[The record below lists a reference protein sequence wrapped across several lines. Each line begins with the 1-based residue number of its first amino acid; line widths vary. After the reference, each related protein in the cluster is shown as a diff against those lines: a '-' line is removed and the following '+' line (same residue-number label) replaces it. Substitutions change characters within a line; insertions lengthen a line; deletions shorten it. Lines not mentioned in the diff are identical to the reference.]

1 MAINT
6 SQADVVTDAEQVV
19 AATEVNQ
26 HLLPSVEKHR
36 TLVVQ
41 TLAGIKTLK
50 TLQKT
55 LTADKQKASKD
66 LQNAIVRLKEQ
77 VMFLRTAIRGDI
89 GPRTEKL
96 VEFGIAPLRTRGR
109 RTRPVEVPEEP
120 EPTTV
125 RPKK

>member
-1 MAINT
+1 M
-6 SQADVVTDAEQVV
+6 
-19 AATEVNQ
+19 
-26 HLLPSVEKHR
+26 PSVPTECLQSGKP
-36 TLVVQ
+36 
-41 TLAGIKTLK
+41 LALE

-66 LQNAIVRLKEQ
+66 LQDAISRLKEQ
-77 VMFLRTAIRGDI
+77 LIFLRTAIRGDI

-109 RTRPVEVPEEP
+109 RAKPVEVPKEP
-120 EPTTV
+120 ETTAV